1 MQPDTHPDEVRL
13 REAMVAHVRAC
24 GVRDPRVL
32 SALRQ
37 VRRHRFLPGPRAD
50 LVSAYGDH
58 PADIGHQ
65 QTISQPY
72 IVGHMTELLQL
83 EPGDRVLEVGTGCG
97 YQAAVLA
104 ACGAC
109 VFTLEVLPELADH
122 ARQVLAAEGFAQ
134 VRVRTGNGWLGWPEE
149 APFDAILVAC
159 APAAVPPALPAQLAE
174 SARLVIPVGTG
185 EQQLEVLTRR
195 RGRIERVH
203 DLPVRFVP
211 MLELSGSPTTRLDPP

>member
-1 MQPDTHPDEVRL
+1 MPTDPHPDEVGL
-13 REAMVAHVRAC
+13 REAMVAHVQAC
-24 GVRDPRVL
+24 GVRDARVL
-32 SALRQ
+32 AALRQ
-37 VRRHRFLPGPRAD
+37 VRRHRFLPGPRCD

-72 IVGHMTELLQL
+72 IVGHMTELLRL
-83 EPGDRVLEVGTGCG
+83 KPGDRVLEVGTGCG

-104 ACGAC
+104 ACGAT
-109 VFTLEVLPELADH
+109 VYTIEVLPTLADH
-122 ARQVLAAEGFAQ
+122 ARQVLAAEGFPQ
-134 VRVRTGNGWLGWPEE
+134 VQVRTGNGWLGWPEE

-174 SARLVIPVGTG
+174 GARLVIPVGVSAQELVVITRRYG
-185 EQQLEVLTRR
+185 QLERSP
-195 RGRIERVH
+195 

-211 MLELSGSPTTRLDPP
+211 MLELPAPLTPRADPP